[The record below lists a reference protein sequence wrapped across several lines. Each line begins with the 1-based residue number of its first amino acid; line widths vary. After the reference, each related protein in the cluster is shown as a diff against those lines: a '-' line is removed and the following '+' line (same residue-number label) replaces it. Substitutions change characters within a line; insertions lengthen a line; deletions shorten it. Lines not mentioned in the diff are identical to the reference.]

1 MRYAMH
7 TPLLLP
13 FSKLLFAG
21 LATATLISCV
31 SFGAKAPPAL
41 LVLTATNQIAPGAT
55 KTGIPSDAL
64 IVLLPDVPRKLDTN
78 RVPIQISD
86 SSIAYLKD
94 AVWAD
99 KPSRLMQLLLVET
112 ITAKNDQLL
121 LSEVDA
127 GGKAG
132 SYLSGSLSEFGIDT
146 RSNQAVVIYDAVK
159 IVKGSALQ
167 KRRFEARE
175 NVGAILPAPASAAL
189 NTAANKVARDI
200 AEWIAAKP

>member
-1 MRYAMH
+1 MH
-7 TPLLLP
+7 SRLP
-13 FSKLLFAG
+13 FP
-21 LATATLISCV
+21 LAKILCTAMLSAALMSCV
-31 SFGAKAPPAL
+31 SFGAKAPPSL
-41 LVLTATNQIAPGAT
+41 LVLTATNQVAPGAT
-55 KTGIPSDAL
+55 KIGVPADAL

-78 RVPIQISD
+78 RVPIQIND

-112 ITAKNDQLL
+112 ITAKNDQLV

-132 SYLSGSLSEFGIDT
+132 SYLSGSLSEFGIDM
-146 RSNQAVVIYDAVK
+146 RSNQAVVIYDAVR
-159 IVKGSALQ
+159 IVKGNALQ

-175 NVGAILPAPASAAL
+175 NVGAILPSPASEAL
-189 NTAANKVARDI
+189 NKAANKVASDI
-200 AEWIAAKP
+200 AKWVAAKP